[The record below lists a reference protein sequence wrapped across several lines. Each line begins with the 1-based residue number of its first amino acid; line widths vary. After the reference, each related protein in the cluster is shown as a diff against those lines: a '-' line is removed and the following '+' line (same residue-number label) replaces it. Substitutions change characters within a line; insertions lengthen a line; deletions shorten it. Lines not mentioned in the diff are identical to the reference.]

1 VNHQDILNACL
12 DPARF
17 RELVLIDSDKGA
29 VPLAKVLDD
38 WQAKDF
44 LAMDPAWQRLIGL
57 PTEGA
62 HRVFTRAWLERPR
75 GHSKT
80 LDLAIAV
87 LRVLLASRRPLVCV
101 AAAGDRDQARL
112 LRDAI
117 AKLVQ
122 LNTWMQAIIEVQAY
136 RVIAKDSGST
146 LDILSADANT
156 SFGLTPD
163 LILIDEITHWSDA
176 GQALWNSLFSAA
188 AKRSH
193 CVLVSICNAGVIGSW
208 QHKLR
213 ELVRQNENW
222 YFSRLEGP
230 VASWISQATLAEQ
243 YKLLVM
249 PSAVQRYWYNQWI
262 SASGDAIDPA
272 DLDFAFQDL
281 PPMEGKEK
289 GWRFAGG
296 LDLATSRD
304 WAAFAVVAKN
314 PKEGI
319 RRLAKLWV
327 WKPPAKGKQI
337 DLDEVRKTVRDAHK
351 AYKFFNVGV
360 DPYQAVLM
368 CQQLAADHVPVEEIA
383 FTGQNLNRMAADFT
397 EAFTSRSIQ
406 IPKTCVGLKEEIERL
421 SIVPK
426 SYGYRLE
433 INRVAGKGHGDRA
446 TALALALLAVRDAPP
461 RKHCFV
467 ICGSVGDIDED
478 RGIPVRSWEDVRRAA
493 GW

>member
-1 VNHQDILNACL
+1 MNASDLAACV
-12 DPARF
+12 DPVEYR
-17 RELVLIDSDKGA
+17 RRVLIDSDKGP
-29 VPLAKVLDD
+29 VPLASVMDD

-44 LAMDPAWQRLIGL
+44 LAMDPAWQRLLGL
-57 PTEGA
+57 PTEGE
-62 HRVFTRAWLERPR
+62 HRLWTRAWLERSR

-80 LDLAIAV
+80 LDMAITV
-87 LRVLLASRRPLVCV
+87 LRVLLAARRPLVGV
-101 AAAGDRDQARL
+101 AAAGDKDQARL

-117 AKLVQ
+117 AKLVR
-122 LNTWMQAIIEVQAY
+122 LNPAAHGIIEIQAY
-136 RVIAKDSGST
+136 KVVNTINGAS
-146 LDILSADANT
+146 LEILSADAPS

-163 LILIDEITHWSDA
+163 FIIVDEICHWTEA

-193 CVLVSICNAGVIGSW
+193 CVLVVITNAGVIGSW

-249 PSAVQRYWYNQWI
+249 PSAVQRYWFNVWI
-262 SASGDAIDPA
+262 SASGDAIDA
-272 DLDFAFQDL
+272 SDMDFAFQDL
-281 PPMEGKEK
+281 PPMDGKEK

-304 WAAFAVVAKN
+304 WAAFAIVGKQ
-314 PKEGI
+314 PKDGI
-319 RRLAKLWV
+319 RRLARMWV

-337 DLDEVRKTVRDAHK
+337 DLDLIRRTVLEAHK
-351 AYKFFNVGV
+351 QFRFFKVGV
-360 DPYQAVLM
+360 DPFQAVLM
-368 CQQLAADHVPVEEIA
+368 AQQLAAAHVPMEEIA
-383 FTGQNLNRMAADFT
+383 FTGNNLNRMAADFT
-397 EAFTSRSIQ
+397 EAFTSHSIQ

-421 SIVPK
+421 SIAPK

-433 INRVAGKGHGDRA
+433 INRVAGKGHGDQA
-446 TALALALLAVRDAPP
+446 TALALAMLAVRDAPARVAP
-461 RKHCFV
+461 GV
-467 ICGSVGDIDED
+467 IIIGEHNEE
-478 RGIPVRSWEDVRRAA
+478 RGFLVRSWDDVRRLA
-493 GW
+493 GH